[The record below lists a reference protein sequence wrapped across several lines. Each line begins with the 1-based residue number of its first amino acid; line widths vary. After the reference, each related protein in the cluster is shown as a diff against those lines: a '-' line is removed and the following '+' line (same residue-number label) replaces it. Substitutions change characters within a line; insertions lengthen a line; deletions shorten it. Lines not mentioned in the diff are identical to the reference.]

1 MSKRK
6 PCKSCGNLG
15 VTYEVEPTYHPD
27 FERVFSF
34 CPECGR
40 TRGNWVRSNTDR
52 KGHPRTVAVPVDGVA
67 RTVIGSLDM
76 AADELEGL
84 AAGTEGEVSPAAH
97 TRILEQRTALRSLAE
112 DFRASIADKG
122 ENE

>member
-1 MSKRK
+1 MSERK

-15 VTYEVEPTYHPD
+15 VTYEVEPTDHPD

-40 TRGNWVRSNTDR
+40 MRGNWVRSNTDR

-67 RTVIGSLDM
+67 RIPDPGLTREESESLLD
-76 AADELEGL
+76 AAQYPAISHNPSDPPDEATLVCPARSGL
-84 AAGTEGEVSPAAH
+84 AKLRAALKDGEE
-97 TRILEQRTALRSLAE
+97 R
-112 DFRASIADKG
+112 
-122 ENE
+122 